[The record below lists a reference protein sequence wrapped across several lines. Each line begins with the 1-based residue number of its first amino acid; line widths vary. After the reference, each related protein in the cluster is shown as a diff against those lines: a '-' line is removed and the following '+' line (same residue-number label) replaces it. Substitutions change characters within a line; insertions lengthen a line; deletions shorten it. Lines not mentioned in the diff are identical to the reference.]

1 MQEHSSHITAHAKP
15 RFALPAILAV
25 MACMAWY
32 GLAEPAPGTTNTP
45 PKAGAQPAAGRSAVK
60 PAAPASAPAQA
71 AATRAPTNAPARA
84 KPTATTAPSSTPA
97 QAKPAAAKTPA
108 SAPAQ
113 AAAVRAPTNAPARA
127 KPTATTAP
135 ASTPAQAK
143 PVATKPPASALAQA
157 VAPRASTNA
166 SARVKPAATK
176 APTNAPAQSVVAV
189 PATTNAP
196 LQAQREADAPTLE
209 EVREILDTPPPVAV
223 KTSKD
228 EAKAWEDRADP
239 IASRYAIPGGRIVY
253 AAGPSP
259 KSLNPYLDNNT
270 FSYQVFGALYES
282 LLGSDPLTADYAPG
296 LARRWEISE
305 DGRVFTFHLDPMA
318 RWSDGQ
324 PVTADDVLW
333 TFERIMDPASQTG
346 PHKVALRTF
355 MKTPPEV
362 LDRLTIRFTADETH
376 WRNLGAAGGF
386 EILPRHHFGGQDF
399 NIINSS
405 FPVVSG
411 PYRLAALSEGISLT
425 LERRTNW
432 WGRARNSSRGTA
444 NFQTVVYRFFADQD
458 NAFEAFVN
466 GQADVY
472 PVYRA
477 AIWTERT
484 KGTAFDKNWIVKRR
498 IRNHHPIGFQGF
510 AMNMRRP
517 PFDDLRVRQALAYL
531 LNREKMVETLM
542 HNQYFLHK
550 SYFEDLY
557 SASNACHN
565 PVFDYK
571 PDKARELLTEAGW
584 IPDPRTGIRMRD
596 GKPLSFTFLTRDE
609 STDKFLVLYNE
620 DLKRAGVEMKIVRK
634 DWAAWTRDMDEFNF
648 DMTWAAWSSGL
659 FKDPE
664 SMWSSAEADRKGG
677 NNITGF
683 KDPMVDQLIE
693 TQRGI
698 FDLQTR
704 HGICRRIDF
713 ILAEQVPY
721 ILLWNLDTVRLLY
734 WDKFGTPPTVLSKYG
749 DERSLL
755 SYWWY
760 DADSAAEL
768 EAAMETGE
776 MLPPRPDIVD
786 FDETF
791 RAP

>member
-1 MQEHSSHITAHAKP
+1 
-15 RFALPAILAV
+15 
-25 MACMAWY
+25 MACLAWCS
-32 GLAEPAPGTTNTP
+32 L
-45 PKAGAQPAAGRSAVK
+45 
-60 PAAPASAPAQA
+60 AAPAPI
-71 AATRAPTNAPARA
+71 PTNP
-84 KPTATTAPSSTPA
+84 P
-97 QAKPAAAKTPA
+97 PAAAQSTGSRGPA
-108 SAPAQ
+108 T
-113 AAAVRAPTNAPARA
+113 AA
-127 KPTATTAP
+127 
-135 ASTPAQAK
+135 
-143 PVATKPPASALAQA
+143 
-157 VAPRASTNA
+157 
-166 SARVKPAATK
+166 
-176 APTNAPAQSVVAV
+176 
-189 PATTNAP
+189 ATTNAP
-196 LQAQREADAPTLE
+196 AKAGAAAASTNAPAKTVTEEALEAPTLE
-209 EVREILDTPPPVAV
+209 AVSEILDNPPPVVV
-223 KTSKD
+223 KVPRD
-228 EAKAWEDRADP
+228 EAKAWEDRDDP
-239 IASRYAIPGGRIVY
+239 IASRYAIPGGRLVY
-253 AAGPSP
+253 AAGPGP

-270 FSYQVFGALYES
+270 FSYQVFGALYET

-296 LARRWEISE
+296 LARRWEIAE

-318 RWSDGQ
+318 RWSDGR
-324 PVTADDVLW
+324 PVTAEDVKW

-346 PHKVALRTF
+346 AHKVALRTF
-355 MKTPPEV
+355 LGTPPEV
-362 LDRLTIRFTADETH
+362 LDPLTIRFTADEVH

-386 EILPRHHFGGQDF
+386 EILPRHHFEGRDF
-399 NIINSS
+399 NTINSD

-432 WGRARNSSRGTA
+432 WGRARNASRGTA
-444 NFQTVVYRFFADQD
+444 NFQTVVYRFFADPD

-484 KGTAFDKNWIVKRR
+484 KGAPFDKNWIVKRR
-498 IRNHHPIGFQGF
+498 IRNHLPVGFQGF
-510 AMNMRRP
+510 AMNLRRP

-531 LNREKMVETLM
+531 LNRRKMVETLM
-542 HNQYFLHK
+542 HNQYFLHQ

-557 SASNACHN
+557 SATNACHN
-565 PVFDYK
+565 PVFDFQ
-571 PDKARELLTEAGW
+571 PEKARTLLTEAGW
-584 IPDPRTGIRMRD
+584 TPDPRTGVRMR
-596 GKPLSFTFLTRDE
+596 GGQPLRFTFLTRDE
-609 STDKFLVLYNE
+609 TADKFLVLYNE
-620 DLKRAGVEMKIVRK
+620 DLKQAGVEMKIVRK
-634 DWAAWTRDMDEFNF
+634 DWAAWTRDMDAFNF

-664 SMWSSAEADRKGG
+664 GMWSSAEADRQGG

-704 HGICRRIDF
+704 NGICRRIDF

-721 ILLWNLDTVRLLY
+721 ILLWNLDAVRLLY

-755 SYWWY
+755 TYWWH

-768 EAAMETGE
+768 EAARQAGE

>member
-1 MQEHSSHITAHAKP
+1 MSS
-15 RFALPAILAV
+15 
-25 MACMAWY
+25 
-32 GLAEPAPGTTNTP
+32 PG
-45 PKAGAQPAAGRSAVK
+45 
-60 PAAPASAPAQA
+60 AAPRRPSAPARGWDRPDA
-71 AATRAPTNAPARA
+71 ISSTSWKRAP
-84 KPTATTAPSSTPA
+84 
-97 QAKPAAAKTPA
+97 
-108 SAPAQ
+108 
-113 AAAVRAPTNAPARA
+113 
-127 KPTATTAP
+127 
-135 ASTPAQAK
+135 
-143 PVATKPPASALAQA
+143 
-157 VAPRASTNA
+157 
-166 SARVKPAATK
+166 
-176 APTNAPAQSVVAV
+176 
-189 PATTNAP
+189 
-196 LQAQREADAPTLE
+196 EH
-209 EVREILDTPPPVAV
+209 
-223 KTSKD
+223 
-228 EAKAWEDRADP
+228 
-239 IASRYAIPGGRIVY
+239 
-253 AAGPSP
+253 
-259 KSLNPYLDNNT
+259 
-270 FSYQVFGALYES
+270 
-282 LLGSDPLTADYAPG
+282 LTADMHDEVVLEAG
-296 LARRWEISE
+296 WGRLVFGQTFADHERLRDVLRKETTGRRDICLYLHDPHVLVATFPQEFFIDPSYTYRIWTHDYRPQSDFPNGVSIHQLRSREE
-305 DGRVFTFHLDPMA
+305 AVAMNRVYVRCGMVP
-318 RWSDGQ
+318 
-324 PVTADDVLW
+324 ADVDVLW
-333 TFERIMDPASQTG
+333 DNQRTTRHVTYLVAIDEDTG
-346 PHKVALRTF
+346 DVIGTVTGVDHA
-355 MKTPPEV
+355 
-362 LDRLTIRFTADETH
+362 RL
-376 WRNLGAAGGF
+376 
-386 EILPRHHFGGQDF
+386 
-399 NIINSS
+399 
-405 FPVVSG
+405 
-411 PYRLAALSEGISLT
+411 
-425 LERRTNW
+425 
-432 WGRARNSSRGTA
+432 
-444 NFQTVVYRFFADQD
+444 FADPD